1 MTLYAVALELTLI
14 LAAWLAI
21 GAWQRQE
28 NVPGRLTYA
37 GAAVAIIFWV
47 AGELIELRGE
57 TYLLARRVRMI
68 GVLALTPL
76 WFGVAAHAVRL
87 PLIRRTPWIP
97 LLLLVPMVPLY
108 GLMYAGPWSMLFVP
122 ATEAPSVEVGPLLWW
137 FLAYAWLLALAGCVV
152 LLRGAW
158 QADTPA
164 LRRERLKLLVSVVAP
179 LVANATAVWALY
191 HTGRTGLD
199 ITPLM
204 IAVTLI
210 AFRRAILSGGLLD
223 VLPVAQRD
231 IIQHLPFGVVLADDQ
246 GTVIDVN
253 PAAEALLGTARMD
266 ALGRGL
272 EAVIS
277 RAPLEVRIEI
287 SNVRGRNGHLAR
299 FALLEAPKAPAPKA
313 PKPAAPAPAAPIAA
327 AG

>member
-1 MTLYAVALELTLI
+1 MSLYAVALELTLI

-47 AGELIELRGE
+47 AGELIEVRGE
-57 TYLLARRVRMI
+57 TYLLARRVRTL
-68 GVLALTPL
+68 GVLAVTPL

-97 LLLLVPMVPLY
+97 LLLMVPMVPLY
-108 GLMYAGPWSMLFVP
+108 ALMFAGPWSMLFIP
-122 ATEAPSVEVGPLLWW
+122 ATDAPSVEVGPLLWW
-137 FLAYAWLLALAGCVV
+137 FLAYAWALSLAGCAV
-152 LLRGAW
+152 LVQGAW
-158 QADTPA
+158 RADTPA
-164 LRRERLKLLVSVVAP
+164 LRRERLKLGASVVAP
-179 LVANATAVWALY
+179 LVANGMAVWALY
-191 HTGRTGLD
+191 RTGRTGVD

-210 AFRRAILSGGLLD
+210 AFRRSILSGGLLD

-253 PAAEALLGTARMD
+253 PAAEALLGTPRME

-299 FALLEAPKAPAPKA
+299 FALLEAPKAPAPERA
-313 PKPAAPAPAAPIAA
+313 RRPEPERAAPIAA